1 MKAPQVLVVEDD
13 ETIRR
18 ILVTTLTAEKYFV
31 DDASTLAAGTLLALQ
46 RFYDLVVL
54 DLNLPDGNGLE
65 LIKKVRRAKRTSP
78 IIVLSGCSE
87 EPSKIAALDAGA
99 DDFISKPIAMGELLA
114 RLRAALRRT
123 AQISGRAP
131 LAVYRT
137 GPIEVDLNRRHI
149 EISGNEVRLT
159 RIEYKLLEVL
169 IRHADQIV
177 SYGRLLK
184 EVWGTGDQAQIPFL
198 RVYMRHLRTKLE
210 LDPAHPRYLLTQPGL
225 GYRIATQQIPES
237 WVRASSF

>member
-1 MKAPQVLVVEDD
+1 
-13 ETIRR
+13 
-18 ILVTTLTAEKYFV
+18 
-31 DDASTLAAGTLLALQ
+31 
-46 RFYDLVVL
+46 
-54 DLNLPDGNGLE
+54 
-65 LIKKVRRAKRTSP
+65 
-78 IIVLSGCSE
+78 
-87 EPSKIAALDAGA
+87 
-99 DDFISKPIAMGELLA
+99 MGELLA
-114 RLRAALRRT
+114 RLRAALRRS
-123 AQISGRAP
+123 AQISGRSP

-149 EISGNEVRLT
+149 QISGNEVRLT

-225 GYRIATQQIPES
+225 GYRIATQHIPES
-237 WVRASSF
+237 WVQASSF